1 MLDEGR
7 RTSPRSISGPS
18 FPVADWCVLAPTV
31 SVQGTVSGT
40 SDTMVESQDL
50 SVKGQRLTTTSADRV
65 CGRPHKNK
73 MGLNRSRSLSSHRHQ
88 CHLHPR
94 TVQNKGGGKLQ
105 LEMFV
110 ARKKQQPQFFTT
122 QEDIYRILDE
132 TSDVIRPTSNL
143 GRKRLSPYNPLPAIG
158 GTSIFHQDE
167 PDETSRDV
175 NNDNRRETTI
185 QKSPDGTSRDVNN
198 DNRRGTTIQKSPDGT
213 SRDVNNDNRRET
225 TIQKSPDG
233 TSRDVN
239 NDNRRE
245 TTIQK
250 SPDGTSRDVN
260 NDNRRGTTI
269 QKSPDSTSRDV
280 NNDNRK
286 GNTIQKSPDGTSRDV
301 NNDNRKDTTIQ
312 ESHLEDSTEADSLLS
327 SNVTRDNN
335 VPGICRLSSNVTRDN
350 HVPGVCRLSPNV
362 TRDNNV
368 PCVCRQIS
376 KMSRERTYNVL
387 EPKFVRGP
395 TEALKESPNKI
406 SLDLLESTTTV
417 VFGPRLQT
425 SGGQEPIKL
434 WDGDKLPQ
442 TMERLSLD
450 GHDSPDDDK
459 SIHRT
464 FWFDY

>member
-1 MLDEGR
+1 M
-7 RTSPRSISGPS
+7 
-18 FPVADWCVLAPTV
+18 AN
-31 SVQGTVSGT
+31 
-40 SDTMVESQDL
+40 DTMVESQDL

-198 DNRRGTTIQKSPDGT
+198 DNRR
-213 SRDVNNDNRRET
+213 
-225 TIQKSPDG
+225 
-233 TSRDVN
+233 
-239 NDNRRE
+239 E

-269 QKSPDSTSRDV
+269 QKSPDGTSRDV
-280 NNDNRK
+280 NNDNRR
-286 GNTIQKSPDGTSRDV
+286 GTTIQKSPDETSSDV

-335 VPGICRLSSNVTRDN
+335 VPGVCRLSSNVTRDN
-350 HVPGVCRLSPNV
+350 NVPGVCMFSSNVTRDNNAPGVCRLSSNV

-368 PCVCRQIS
+368 
-376 KMSRERTYNVL
+376 
-387 EPKFVRGP
+387 
-395 TEALKESPNKI
+395 
-406 SLDLLESTTTV
+406 
-417 VFGPRLQT
+417 
-425 SGGQEPIKL
+425 
-434 WDGDKLPQ
+434 
-442 TMERLSLD
+442 
-450 GHDSPDDDK
+450 
-459 SIHRT
+459 
-464 FWFDY
+464 

>member
-1 MLDEGR
+1 
-7 RTSPRSISGPS
+7 
-18 FPVADWCVLAPTV
+18 
-31 SVQGTVSGT
+31 
-40 SDTMVESQDL
+40 MVESHDL

-65 CGRPHKNK
+65 CGNPHKNK

-94 TVQNKGGGKLQ
+94 AVQNKGEGKLQ

-132 TSDVIRPTSNL
+132 TSDIIRPTSNL

-167 PDETSRDV
+167 PDETS
-175 NNDNRRETTI
+175 
-185 QKSPDGTSRDVNN
+185 GDVNN
-198 DNRRGTTIQKSPDGT
+198 DNRRGTTIHKSPD
-213 SRDVNNDNRRET
+213 E
-225 TIQKSPDG
+225 
-233 TSRDVN
+233 
-239 NDNRRE
+239 
-245 TTIQK
+245 
-250 SPDGTSRDVN
+250 
-260 NDNRRGTTI
+260 
-269 QKSPDSTSRDV
+269 
-280 NNDNRK
+280 
-286 GNTIQKSPDGTSRDV
+286 TSRDV

-312 ESHLEDSTEADSLLS
+312 KSPDETIGDVNNDNRRGTSIQKSPDETSRDVNNDNRKDTTIQKSHLEDSTKADSLLS
-327 SNVTRDNN
+327 RNMIRYNN
-335 VPGICRLSSNVTRDN
+335 VSR
-350 HVPGVCRLSPNV
+350 VCRLSRNV

-368 PCVCRQIS
+368 PCVCRLSPNMIRDNNAPCVCRLSRNMTRDNNALCVCRLSSKVTRYNNVPCTCRQIS

-387 EPKFVRGP
+387 EPKFVKGP
-395 TEALKESPNKI
+395 TEVIKESPNKS

-417 VFGPRLQT
+417 VFGPRVQT

-442 TMERLSLD
+442 AMERLSLD